1 MHPGRKPNRL
11 LQERSPYL
19 QQHAYNP
26 VDWHAWGPE
35 AFQKAR
41 DLDRPILLSIGYA
54 TCHWCHVMERES
66 FEDDSI
72 AAYLSEHFIAIK
84 VDREERPDV
93 DQIYMKA
100 LHGMGEQGGWPL
112 NMFLT
117 PDLQPFTGGTYF
129 PPRPAYGRASFRQV
143 LEGIA
148 NLWKNDRSRITQSA
162 EAVTD
167 FLKQTAAARGG
178 TEVPGP
184 EVFDAAAQYFLG
196 SYDSENGGFAGSGP
210 NKFPPSMS
218 LLFLLRRFE
227 RTGETHLLQIVE
239 HTLAAMKRGG
249 IYDQIGGGLSRYST
263 DHQWLVP
270 HFEKMLYDNALLM
283 RILCETFRITQ
294 NQRYKAWALDILHY
308 LDRDLSSPEGAFY
321 SAEDADS
328 EGEEGKF
335 YVWHAAELREVLSA
349 AGFVPGDVAQL
360 FQFFG
365 VTSGGNFEGHCILFE
380 PAEREDFLANAG
392 LSPVAWDSTLSRARA
407 VLLAH
412 RSKRVRPLRDD
423 KIITSWN
430 ALAIWALARMAFV
443 FEDPALCERA
453 AHAMRFLE
461 ENLKN
466 PDGLLRRHHTGES
479 RFKAG
484 LQDYAMTGLAALD
497 LYRATFQDQ
506 WITSAVQIGRW
517 IVEKF
522 TRPDGAFYD
531 TEAGQE
537 DLIVRAADLYDGVEP
552 SGNSAAALLFVQL
565 GSYGF
570 SEFREIPEK
579 IVRSFGAV
587 IRDQGPGCT
596 MLLLALDLLHNPF
609 PEAAIAGKPGA
620 EESTFL
626 KSLAAAPAEI
636 ALART
641 PGSAPLLEGKAGAT
655 DTTFYICRNQACNAP
670 VQSASEA
677 WEQVARALNLKRN

>member
-1 MHPGRKPNRL
+1 MHPGQKPNRL

-35 AFQKAR
+35 AFQKAK

-117 PDLQPFTGGTYF
+117 PDLMPFTGGTYF

-148 NLWKNDRSRITQSA
+148 NLWKNDRRRITQSA
-162 EAVTD
+162 EAVTE
-167 FLKQTAAARGG
+167 FLKQSAAGR
-178 TEVPGP
+178 EQSELPGP
-184 EVFDAAAQYFLG
+184 EVFESAVEYFLR
-196 SYDSENGGFAGSGP
+196 SYDSLHGGFAGNGP

-218 LLFLLRRFE
+218 LLFLLRRYE
-227 RTGETHLLQIVE
+227 RTGDAKLLEIVE
-239 HTLAAMKRGG
+239 QTLEAMKRGG
-249 IYDQIGGGLSRYST
+249 IYDQVGGGLSRYST

-283 RILCETFRITQ
+283 RALCETFRITQ
-294 NQRYKAWALDILHY
+294 NNRYRVWALDILQY
-308 LDRDLSSPEGAFY
+308 LNRDLSSPEGAFY

-335 YVWHAAELREVLSA
+335 YVWHADELREVLSGA
-349 AGFVPGDVAQL
+349 EASGEEVEHL
-360 FQFFG
+360 FRFYG
-365 VTSGGNFEGHCILFE
+365 VTEHGNFEGHCILHE
-380 PAEREDFLANAG
+380 PASREEFLKVSG
-392 LSPVAWDSTLSRARA
+392 LSADAWDSSLSRMRA
-407 VLLAH
+407 ALLAH
-412 RSKRVRPLRDD
+412 RSKRIRPLRDD

-443 FEDPALCERA
+443 FDDTSLAEQA
-453 AHAMRFLE
+453 ANAMRFLE
-461 ENLKN
+461 KHLKN
-466 PDGLLRRHHTGES
+466 ADGLLRRHHSGES

-497 LYRATFQDQ
+497 LYRATFNDSWMKSALEAGL
-506 WITSAVQIGRW
+506 WII
-517 IVEKF
+517 EKF
-522 TRPDGAFYD
+522 ARPDGAFFD

-552 SGNSAAALLFVQL
+552 SGNSASALLFAQL
-565 GSYGF
+565 ASYGF

-579 IVRSFGAV
+579 IMRAFGTT

-596 MLLLALDLLHNPF
+596 MLLLALDLLQHPL
-609 PEAAIAGKPGA
+609 PEAAIAGRSGP
-620 EESTFL
+620 EETQFMRHI
-626 KSLAAAPAEI
+626 AASPAE
-636 ALART
+636 LAVARA
-641 PGSAPLLEGKAGAT
+641 PGIAPLLAGKADAEE
-655 DTTFYICRNQACNAP
+655 TTFYICRNQACEAP
-670 VQSASEA
+670 VQNAREASEL
-677 WEQVARALNLKRN
+677 VTRALNLKRN